1 MVKIIVKIVTSIIK
15 IKNLYLKN
23 KYSILILMEL
33 GDIIL
38 LSVLG
43 LILTSVSTYLCFNLE
58 NINEEDEY

>member
-1 MVKIIVKIVTSIIK
+1 
-15 IKNLYLKN
+15 
-23 KYSILILMEL
+23 MEL